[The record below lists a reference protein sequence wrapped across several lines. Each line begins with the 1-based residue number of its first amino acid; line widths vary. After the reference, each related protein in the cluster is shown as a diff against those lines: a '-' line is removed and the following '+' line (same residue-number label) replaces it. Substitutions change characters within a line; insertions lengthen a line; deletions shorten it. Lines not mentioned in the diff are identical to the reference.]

1 MKLHW
6 FKQSLLQMVDEYESL
21 NVVYQSDGHPISFY
35 SVVLEFCSKVSGRLG
50 NGVCRT
56 SCSAVRVS

>member
-1 MKLHW
+1 
-6 FKQSLLQMVDEYESL
+6 MVDEYESL